1 MLTWTNATP
10 KAEDHVEV
18 LEKRISDIQK
28 SFGPEFL
35 GIRKKLEGTFMVLF
49 LS

>member
-10 KAEDHVEV
+10 KAEGHVKV
-18 LEKRISDIQK
+18 LEKRISGIQK

-35 GIRKKLEGTFMVLF
+35 GIREKLQGTLMVF
-49 LS
+49 FP